1 MSCIQVIQE
10 SMVVKMH
17 ISHALAFAKDKKKTE
32 SECNETYNYICN
44 HLHNK
49 DNIVDLETHW
59 AITQEMLSKFCP

>member
-1 MSCIQVIQE
+1 
-10 SMVVKMH
+10 MH